1 VSPERVP
8 RFGIV
13 TGEQAPQLTAD
24 GQALKS
30 ELQERGYA
38 AEPVVWTEPH
48 VSWATFDAVLVRS
61 CWQYYRRPAAFR
73 ELLTV
78 WTRQVLRSSTSC
90 PFRNQVRRLTSGRTS
105 RHRNWTWTTRAWREP
120 TPSTDGNGRSTFQRP
135 RGTDKELST
144 PGARHHPLQQSVSTL
159 HVCTS
164 TVSNA
169 LYRNRSSGN
178 FPKLSGY
185 RTLWGG

>member
-38 AEPVVWTEPH
+38 AEPVVWTKRH
-48 VSWATFDAVLVRS
+48 VSWSTFDAVLVRS

-73 ELLTV
+73 ELLSRLDEAGVTV
-78 WTRQVLRSSTSC
+78 INVVPIPKSSSEAHIRENFAAQELDLDDEGVARTDAIDRRERQV
-90 PFRNQVRRLTSGRTS
+90 
-105 RHRNWTWTTRAWREP
+105 
-120 TPSTDGNGRSTFQRP
+120 D
-135 RGTDKELST
+135 
-144 PGARHHPLQQSVSTL
+144 
-159 HVCTS
+159 
-164 TVSNA
+164 
-169 LYRNRSSGN
+169 
-178 FPKLSGY
+178 FPAAP
-185 RTLWGG
+185 WN